1 MHESKYRQLKFLGEW
16 RKPAEG
22 VKLSGARDRVRTK
35 NGCGSGEARFT
46 RGPKVQ
52 GGKAAESLR

>member
-22 VKLSGARDRVRTK
+22 VKLSGAGDPAGTR
-35 NGCGSGEARFT
+35 NGCDSGESRKTGTEGARQFS
-46 RGPKVQ
+46 
-52 GGKAAESLR
+52 AESLR